1 MELVIV
7 GMGRAGG
14 SLARAAVGAG
24 HTLGGVLSRRRPDLE
39 PMLEWDTPLPSCD
52 LIVLAVSDAAI
63 PEVARRLVF
72 TWPGDTPAVHLSG
85 FVSVGA
91 LDPLADLGAAVG
103 SFHPLQTLP
112 DPERGAA
119 ALAGSWAALT
129 TSDTALSNLLSDFA
143 RSLAMRPFT
152 LADRAKPAYHAA
164 AAAASNYVVEAL
176 AVASDLL
183 AAAGVDAEVVK
194 PLTRRVIENVF
205 AVGAEAAL
213 TGPIARNDLAT
224 VAGQQAAADGIS
236 PELGEQFRL
245 LARATAIRAG
255 VEL

>member
-1 MELVIV
+1 MDLIIV

-14 SLARAAVGAG
+14 SLARAAVEAG

-39 PMLEWDTPLPSCD
+39 PVLDWDVPLPACD
-52 LIVLAVSDAAI
+52 LIVLAVSDGAI
-63 PEVARRLVF
+63 PEVAGRLAPV
-72 TWPGDTPAVHLSG
+72 WPGTTPAVHLSG
-85 FVSVGA
+85 FVSVDA
-91 LDPLADLGAAVG
+91 LDPLAGLGATVG

-129 TSDTALSNLLSDFA
+129 ISDAALEDLLAGFA
-143 RSLAMRPFT
+143 RSLGMRSFI
-152 LADRAKPAYHAA
+152 LADPAKPAYHAA
-164 AAAASNYVVEAL
+164 AAAAANYVVEAL

-183 AAAGVDAEVVK
+183 AAAGVDAGVVE
-194 PLTRRVIENVF
+194 PLTRRVVENVF

-213 TGPIARNDLAT
+213 TGPIARGDLAT
-224 VAGQQAAADGIS
+224 VAGQQAAADEIS
-236 PELGEQFRL
+236 PDLGEQFRL

-255 VEL
+255 VDL